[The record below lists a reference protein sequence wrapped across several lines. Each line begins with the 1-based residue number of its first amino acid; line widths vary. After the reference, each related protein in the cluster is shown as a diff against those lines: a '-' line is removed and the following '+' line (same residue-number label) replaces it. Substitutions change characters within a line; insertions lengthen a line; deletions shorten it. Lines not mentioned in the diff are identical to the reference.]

1 MFRANTMPLRNLWL
15 GACAGIALCAPIQL
29 RAESPPQADK
39 DGLVLKTQTKQRLIY
54 VRPGA
59 TLAPY
64 DRIALLD
71 CYVEFQ
77 KDWQRQFNES
87 KIGLAGRVT
96 DGDVERMKQGLA
108 AEFKKVFTSELESGG
123 YDVVGTATPDVLLLR
138 PALVNVVV
146 TAPDILTPGIDATV
160 VRSAGQMTL
169 YLEFWDS
176 STNTLI
182 GRVLDAEVD
191 DSPFAQAANRV
202 NNVAAADRILHAWA
216 AELRKHLD
224 AVRGQV
230 PRAAPSAVPATD
242 GESMPAL

>member
-1 MFRANTMPLRNLWL
+1 MLRANTMPLFNLWI
-15 GACAGIALCAPIQL
+15 GVCAGIALYAPVQL
-29 RAESPPQADK
+29 RAGAPPQTDK

-64 DRIALLD
+64 DRVALLD

-77 KDWQRQFNES
+77 KDWQRQFNDS
-87 KIGLAGRVT
+87 KVGLEGRVT
-96 DGDVERMKQGLA
+96 DSDVARMKQLLA
-108 AEFKKVFTSELESGG
+108 AEFKKVFTKELESGG
-123 YDVVGTATPDVLLLR
+123 YRVVDTAAPDVLVLR
-138 PALVNVVV
+138 PAIVNVVV
-146 TAPDILTPGIDATV
+146 TAPDILTPGISATV

-176 STNTLI
+176 STNTII
-182 GRVLDAEVD
+182 GRVLDAEAD
-191 DSPFAQAANRV
+191 NSPFAQAANSV
-202 NNVAAADRILHAWA
+202 NNVAAADRILQMWA
-216 AELRKHLD
+216 VELRKHLD

>member
-1 MFRANTMPLRNLWL
+1 MFRANTMPLCNLWL
-15 GACAGIALCAPIQL
+15 GVCAGIALCVPMQL
-29 RAESPPQADK
+29 RADAPPQTDK

-64 DRIALLD
+64 DRVALLD

-87 KIGLAGRVT
+87 KIGLEGRVT
-96 DGDVERMKQGLA
+96 DSDVERMKQGLA
-108 AEFKKVFTSELESGG
+108 AEFKKIFTKELESGG
-123 YDVVGTATPDVLLLR
+123 YQVVDTAAPDVLVLR

-146 TAPDILTPGIDATV
+146 TAPDILTPGISATV

-176 STNTLI
+176 STNTVI
-182 GRVLDAEVD
+182 GRVLDAEAD
-191 DSPFAQAANRV
+191 NSPFAQAANRV
-202 NNVAAADRILHAWA
+202 NNVAAADRILQAWA
-216 AELRKHLD
+216 VELRKHLD

-230 PRAAPSAVPATD
+230 PRAAPSAVPAAD
-242 GESMPAL
+242 GESMPAT